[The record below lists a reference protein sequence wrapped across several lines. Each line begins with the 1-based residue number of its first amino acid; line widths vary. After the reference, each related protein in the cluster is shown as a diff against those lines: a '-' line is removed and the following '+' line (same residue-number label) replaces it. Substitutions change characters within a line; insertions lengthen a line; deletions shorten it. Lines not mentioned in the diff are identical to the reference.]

1 MTVKRQQVVGATA
14 DVLHQDVRFCTTDDG
29 VRIAFATA
37 GRGPP
42 LVRVANWLTH
52 LELEWGSTISR
63 HWLRALAAR
72 HLLVRHDPRGS
83 GLSEREVGSLELDD
97 WVEDLRAVVD
107 EVGLERFPLLGLG
120 HAGMVALAF
129 AARYPERVSR
139 LVLFGCPAKGA
150 YASGTDP
157 RLQRD
162 AEALE
167 RLLEVGWRGGPAAL
181 RSSFARLFVPE
192 APNQQLLELC
202 QLQQQAANAAE
213 ACRLWRAFNRL
224 DVTDLARQVRCAT
237 LVAHVVDDAVVPHQQ
252 GAHLAALIPGARL
265 LALYGCNHL
274 LLEREPAWG
283 EFLVQLERFL
293 AEDRAAADVT
303 LAGNGAGP
311 AGAAGG
317 AGDAAAFP
325 DLTAREREIL
335 DLIARGLDNGT
346 ISDLLQRSPNT
357 VRNHITSIFSKL
369 GVDYRPQAIVL
380 ARGAGLG
387 FGGVPQAA

>member
-1 MTVKRQQVVGATA
+1 MTASRPQGVGATA
-14 DVLHQDVRFCTTDDG
+14 DVLHQRVRFCTTDDG

-52 LELEWGSTISR
+52 LELEWGSKIGQ
-63 HWLRALAAR
+63 HWLTALGAR

-83 GLSEREVGSLELDD
+83 GLSDREVGSLELDD

-129 AARYPERVSR
+129 AARYPERVTR
-139 LVLFGCPAKGA
+139 LVLFGSPVKGA
-150 YASGTDP
+150 YATGTNP

-167 RLLEVGWRGGPAAL
+167 RLMEVGWNGGPLAL

-192 APNQQLLELC
+192 AADKQLLELC
-202 QLQQQAANAAE
+202 HLQQRAANAVE

-224 DVTDLARQVRCAT
+224 DVTDPARRVRCPT
-237 LVAHVVDDAVVPHQQ
+237 LVAHVVDDAIVPQQQ
-252 GAHLAALIPGARL
+252 GAQLAALVPGARL
-265 LALYGCNHL
+265 LVLPGRNHM
-274 LLEREPAWG
+274 LLESEPAWG
-283 EFLVQLERFL
+283 EFLGQFEGFI
-293 AEDRAAADVT
+293 AEDE
-303 LAGNGAGP
+303 P
-311 AGAAGG
+311 AGEVALDEACARVADGPRG
-317 AGDAAAFP
+317 PGDPEAFP
-325 DLTAREREIL
+325 ELTAREREIL

-346 ISDLLQRSPNT
+346 ISRLLERSPNT

-369 GVDYRPQAIVL
+369 GVGYRPQAIVL

-387 FGGVPQAA
+387 FGVLPQAA